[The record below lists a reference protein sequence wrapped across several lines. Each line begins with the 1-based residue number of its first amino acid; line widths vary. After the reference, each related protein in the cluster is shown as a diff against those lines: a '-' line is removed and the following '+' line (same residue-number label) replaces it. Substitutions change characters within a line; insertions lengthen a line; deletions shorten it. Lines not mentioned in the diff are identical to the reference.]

1 VPVPLTG
8 QLAGLTV
15 VSVEQA
21 VAAPFATRQLA
32 DLGAR
37 VIKVERPGSGD
48 FARHYDTSVKGL
60 ASYFVWLNRG
70 KQSLSLDLKSAA
82 GRAVLD
88 RLIDRA
94 DVFVQN
100 LAPGAAARMGLS
112 AEVLR
117 GRDQRLIVCDVSGY
131 APDGPFG
138 DRRAYDLLI
147 QCETGLLSVTG
158 TQDAP
163 AKAGISVADIAGGM
177 YAFSSILAALYAR
190 ERTGAGAALQVSLF
204 ESLTEWMAQPMYYA
218 MYTGVPPARTGTSHA
233 TIAPYGSF
241 RTGGGGTVQ
250 LGVQNDREWHRL
262 CEHVLGRPELADD
275 PRFATNAARV
285 AARADL
291 DREIEAALGAHSPD
305 EVLALLD
312 AAQIANARLNTVGDL
327 LAHPQLEHR
336 WAEVGSPA
344 GPIRTL
350 PFPVSTG
357 DLPFPVSTGGLPF
370 PVSTGGAEPALGPI
384 PAVGE
389 HTDAI
394 LAELGLTDAEIAA
407 LRSSG
412 TV

>member
-1 VPVPLTG
+1 MPVPLNAL
-8 QLAGLTV
+8 LAGVTV

-37 VIKVERPGSGD
+37 VIKVERPGAGD
-48 FARHYDTSVKGL
+48 FARHYDATVKGL

-70 KQSLSLDLKSAA
+70 KQSLSLNLKSAA
-82 GRAVLD
+82 GRSVLD

-117 GRDQRLIVCDVSGY
+117 RRDERLIVCDISGY

-138 DRRAYDLLI
+138 DRRAYDLLV
-147 QCETGLLSVTG
+147 QCETALLSVTG

-190 ERTGAGAALQVSLF
+190 ERTGAGAALRVSLF

-233 TIAPYGSF
+233 TIAPYGTF

-250 LGVQNDREWHRL
+250 LGVQNDREWRRL
-262 CEHVLGRPELADD
+262 CAQVLGRPELADD

-285 AARADL
+285 AARAEL
-291 DREIEAALGAHSPD
+291 GREIEAALSAHSPD
-305 EVLALLD
+305 DVLALLD
-312 AAQIANARLNTVGDL
+312 AAQIANARLNAVGDL

-336 WAEVGSPA
+336 WAEVASPA
-344 GPIRTL
+344 GPIRAL
-350 PFPVSTG
+350 PFPV
-357 DLPFPVSTGGLPF
+357 DI
-370 PVSTGGAEPALGPI
+370 GGAKPALSPI

-389 HTDAI
+389 HTGAI
-394 LAELGLTDAEIAA
+394 LAELGLTEDEIAA

>member
-1 VPVPLTG
+1 MPVPLTG
-8 QLAGLTV
+8 VTV

-48 FARHYDTSVKGL
+48 FARHYDTTVKGL

-70 KQSLSLDLKSAA
+70 KQSLSLDLGTAA
-82 GRAVLD
+82 GRSVLG

-190 ERTGAGAALQVSLF
+190 ERTGVGAALQVSLF

-233 TIAPYGSF
+233 TIAPYGTF

-262 CEHVLGRPELADD
+262 CAQVLGRPELADD
-275 PRFATNAARV
+275 PRFATNDARV

-291 DREIEAALGAHSPD
+291 DREIERVLAAHSPD
-305 EVLALLD
+305 QVVALLD
-312 AAQIANARLNTVGDL
+312 AAQIANAQLNTIGDL

-336 WAEVGSPA
+336 WAEVESPA
-344 GPIRTL
+344 GPIRAL
-350 PFPVSTG
+350 PAPI
-357 DLPFPVSTGGLPF
+357 
-370 PVSTGGAEPALGPI
+370 STGGAAPALGPI

-394 LAELGLTDAEIAA
+394 LAELGLTAAEVAA
-407 LRSSG
+407 LRVAG
-412 TV
+412 AV

>member
-1 VPVPLTG
+1 MPVPLSAPG
-8 QLAGLTV
+8 LPLAGITV
-15 VSVEQA
+15 ISVEQA

-37 VIKVERPGSGD
+37 VIKVERPGTGD
-48 FARHYDTSVKGL
+48 FARHYDDTVKGM

-70 KQSLSLDLKSAA
+70 KQSLSLDLKAAA
-82 GRAVLD
+82 GQAIVTS
-88 RLIDRA
+88 LIDRA

-100 LAPGAAARMGLS
+100 LAPGAAARLGLS
-112 AEVLR
+112 AQALR
-117 GRDQRLIVCDVSGY
+117 GRDERLIVCDVSGY

-147 QCETGLLSVTG
+147 QCEAGVLSVTG
-158 TQDAP
+158 TPDAP
-163 AKAGISVADIAGGM
+163 AKAGISIADIAGGM
-177 YAFSSILAALYAR
+177 YAFSSILASLYAR
-190 ERTGAGAALQVSLF
+190 ERSGTGAALHVSLF

-218 MYTGVPPARTGTSHA
+218 MYTGLPPERTGTSHA
-233 TIAPYGSF
+233 TIAPYGAF

-262 CEHVLGRPELADD
+262 CSQVLRRPELADD
-275 PRFATNAARV
+275 PRFATNTARV
-285 AARADL
+285 AARAEL
-291 DREIEAALGAHSPD
+291 HREIEATLAARSAD

-312 AAQIANARLNTVGDL
+312 AAQIANAKLNTVGDV

-344 GPIRTL
+344 GPVRAL
-350 PFPVSTG
+350 PSPLSTA
-357 DLPFPVSTGGLPF
+357 
-370 PVSTGGAEPALGPI
+370 GAAPALGPI

-394 LAELGLTDAEIAA
+394 LAELGFSGAEIAA
-407 LRSSG
+407 LHDTG

>member
-1 VPVPLTG
+1 MPVPVTGPL
-8 QLAGLTV
+8 ADITV

-48 FARHYDTSVKGL
+48 FARHYDATVKGL

-70 KQSLSLDLKSAA
+70 KYSLSLDLKSAA
-82 GRAVLD
+82 GRSVLD

-100 LAPGAAARMGLS
+100 LVPGAAARMGLT

-117 GRDQRLIVCDVSGY
+117 ERDDRLIVCDVSGY
-131 APDGPFG
+131 APGGPFG

-158 TQDAP
+158 THDAP

-190 ERTGAGAALQVSLF
+190 ERTGVGAALQVSLF

-218 MYTGVPPARTGTSHA
+218 MYTGVPPDRTGTSHA
-233 TIAPYGSF
+233 TIAPYGTF

-262 CEHVLGRPELADD
+262 CSQVLGRPELAGD

-285 AARADL
+285 AARAEL
-291 DREIEAALGAHSPD
+291 HREIEAVLDAYSPD

-312 AAQIANARLNTVGDL
+312 VAQIANARLNTVGDL

-336 WAEVGSPA
+336 WTEMDSPA

-350 PFPVSTG
+350 PFPVSTVG
-357 DLPFPVSTGGLPF
+357 MGRTY
-370 PVSTGGAEPALGPI
+370 GPI

-394 LAELGLTDAEIAA
+394 LAQLGLTDAEIAA
-407 LRSSG
+407 LRDAG
-412 TV
+412 TA

>member
-1 VPVPLTG
+1 MPVPLSAPALP
-8 QLAGLTV
+8 LAGITV

-37 VIKVERPGSGD
+37 VIKVERPGTGD
-48 FARHYDTSVKGL
+48 FARHYDATVKGM

-70 KQSLSLDLKSAA
+70 KQSLSLDVKAA
-82 GRAVLD
+82 TGRSILTS
-88 RLIDRA
+88 LIDRA

-100 LAPGAAARMGLS
+100 LAPGAAGRLGLS
-112 AEVLR
+112 AEALR
-117 GRDQRLIVCDVSGY
+117 ARDGRLIVCDISGY

-158 TQDAP
+158 TPDAP

-190 ERTGAGAALQVSLF
+190 ERSGTGAALQVSLF

-218 MYTGVPPARTGTSHA
+218 MYTGVPPGRTGTSHA
-233 TIAPYGSF
+233 TIAPYGAF
-241 RTGGGGTVQ
+241 RTGRDGRVQ

-262 CEHVLGRPELADD
+262 CSQVLGRPELADD

-285 AARADL
+285 AARAEL
-291 DREIEAALGAHSPD
+291 DREIEASLSAHSAD

-336 WAEVGSPA
+336 WAEIDSPA

-350 PFPVSTG
+350 PS
-357 DLPFPVSTGGLPF
+357 PVSTGG
-370 PVSTGGAEPALGPI
+370 TEPGYGPI

-394 LAELGLTDAEIAA
+394 LAELGLSETEIMTLHDA
-407 LRSSG
+407 G

>member
-1 VPVPLTG
+1 
-8 QLAGLTV
+8 V

-37 VIKVERPGSGD
+37 VIKVERPDTGD
-48 FARHYDTSVKGL
+48 FARSYDTTVKGM
-60 ASYFVWLNRG
+60 ASYFVWLNRN
-70 KQSLSLDLKSAA
+70 KQSLSLDLGRTA
-82 GRAVLD
+82 GRSVLS

-117 GRDQRLIVCDVSGY
+117 ARDERLIVCDICGY

-158 TQDAP
+158 TKDAP

-190 ERTGAGAALQVSLF
+190 ERTGAGAALEVSLF

-218 MYTGVPPARTGTSHA
+218 MYTGVAPERTGTSHA
-233 TIAPYGSF
+233 TIAPYGTF

-250 LGVQNDREWHRL
+250 LGVQNEREWHRL
-262 CEHVLGRPELADD
+262 CEDVLRRPELADD
-275 PRFATNAARV
+275 PRFAANEARV
-285 AARADL
+285 IARAEL
-291 DREIEAALGAHSPD
+291 HREIEAALSVYSADH
-305 EVLALLD
+305 VLALLD
-312 AAQIANARLNTVGDL
+312 AAQIAHARLNTVGDL
-327 LAHPQLEHR
+327 LVHPQLEHR
-336 WAEVGSPA
+336 WAEVASPA
-344 GPIRTL
+344 GPVRVL
-350 PFPVSTG
+350 PA
-357 DLPFPVSTGGLPF
+357 
-370 PVSTGGAEPALGPI
+370 PVSTGGATPSLGPI

-394 LAELGLTDAEIAA
+394 LAELGLTAAEIAE
-407 LRSSG
+407 LRDAG

>member
-1 VPVPLTG
+1 MPAPLNG
-8 QLAGLTV
+8 PPAPPLDGITV

-37 VIKVERPGSGD
+37 VIKVERPGPGD
-48 FARHYDTSVKGL
+48 FARHYDTTVKGL

-82 GRAVLD
+82 ARAVLD
-88 RLIDRA
+88 RLIGRA

-100 LAPGAAARMGLS
+100 LAPGAAARMGLA

-117 GRDQRLIVCDVSGY
+117 GRDDRLIVCDVSGY

-190 ERTGAGAALQVSLF
+190 ERTGIGAALQVSLF

-218 MYTGVPPARTGTSHA
+218 MYTGVSPARTGTSHA
-233 TIAPYGSF
+233 TIAPYGTF
-241 RTGGGGTVQ
+241 RTGSGGTVQ
-250 LGVQNDREWHRL
+250 LCVQNDREWRRL
-262 CEHVLGRPELADD
+262 CSRVLGRPELADD
-275 PRFATNAARV
+275 PRFATNPARV
-285 AARADL
+285 AARAEL
-291 DREIEAALGAHSPD
+291 NREIEAAFGVSSQD
-305 EVLALLD
+305 EVVALLD
-312 AAQIANARLNTVGDL
+312 DAQIASARLNTVGDL
-327 LAHPQLEHR
+327 LAHPQLGHR
-336 WAEVGSPA
+336 WSEMDSPA
-344 GPIRTL
+344 GPIRAL
-350 PFPVSTG
+350 PS
-357 DLPFPVSTGGLPF
+357 PVSTGG
-370 PVSTGGAEPALGPI
+370 PAPAFGPI

-394 LAELGLTDAEIAA
+394 LAELGLTAAEITAMHEA
-407 LRSSG
+407 G